1 MVTRFQRR
9 AISVVTLSMASSA
22 TWLGIISSWLSHLP
36 ITVMVMDMDMITVM
50 DKATTTMHTDM
61 DTGTAMQLAT
71 DTPRDTTEKK

>member
-36 ITVMVMDMDMITVM
+36 ITVMVMDMITVM
-50 DKATTTMHTDM
+50 DKATTTMQTDM